1 MFRGKGA
8 RDIRVDAFQLG
19 APQPQAAPGAS
30 CLSGQWLLEGPK
42 PQQRGAW
49 GPHMVTSEDS
59 RRAHSHECAP
69 AHRWSSDGGQGC
81 SLAPLGPV
89 VLHSA
94 TGALTTDT
102 STHHQIYLY

>member
-8 RDIRVDAFQLG
+8 RDIRRGRLSARG
-19 APQPQAAPGAS
+19 ASAPGRTQGVLPVWPVVAGGS
-30 CLSGQWLLEGPK
+30 K

-59 RRAHSHECAP
+59 RRGHTHECAP
-69 AHRWSSDGGQGC
+69 ARRWSSDGGQGC

-94 TGALTTDT
+94 PGALTTDT